1 MKLKAGKGGG
11 WERVV
16 WRGLALPSDWPP
28 PLPHNKVLRLVAA
41 PELTHARESGGGA
54 TRSELSVIHADS
66 SSLKQTRCSETDTI
80 HAYVLLLHL
89 QLNNAALTGRSGE
102 GLLGF
107 TASLY
112 SYVNGESLGC
122 SNAVSRILG
131 KRIRGEFAPGLLAC

>member
-80 HAYVLLLHL
+80 HA
-89 QLNNAALTGRSGE
+89 
-102 GLLGF
+102 
-107 TASLY
+107 
-112 SYVNGESLGC
+112 
-122 SNAVSRILG
+122 
-131 KRIRGEFAPGLLAC
+131 